1 MKVIFT
7 QDVKGKGKKGEVKD
21 VPVGYAQN
29 FLFKKN
35 VAVEATPGNLK
46 QLELK
51 NKRAEEEREQEIED
65 AKALAKRLED
75 IEVEVTAKSGEGGKL
90 FGSVSTK
97 QIAQALQKQHNIKI
111 DKRKMDLPNGIHALG
126 YTNVPVKLDKKVDG
140 TIRVHT
146 VEQK

>member
-21 VPVGYAQN
+21 VPVGYANN

-46 QLELK
+46 QLQQQ
-51 NKRAEEEREQEIED
+51 NKRAEQEREQEIED
-65 AKALAKRLED
+65 AKALKKKLED

-97 QIAQALQKQHNIKI
+97 QIAQALQKQNDIKI

-126 YTNVPVKLDKKVDG
+126 YTNVPVKLDKEVDG

-146 VEQK
+146 VEQ

>member
-29 FLFKKN
+29 FLLKKN

-65 AKALAKRLED
+65 AKALAK
-75 IEVEVTAKSGEGGKL
+75 
-90 FGSVSTK
+90 
-97 QIAQALQKQHNIKI
+97 
-111 DKRKMDLPNGIHALG
+111 
-126 YTNVPVKLDKKVDG
+126 
-140 TIRVHT
+140 
-146 VEQK
+146 

>member
-97 QIAQALQKQHNIKI
+97 QIAQA
-111 DKRKMDLPNGIHALG
+111 
-126 YTNVPVKLDKKVDG
+126 
-140 TIRVHT
+140 
-146 VEQK
+146 